1 MKILKIIKTITFII
15 LTTLTFQV
23 SAENIL
29 NEKNTSECQ
38 LSIEKLNPNSLQDGS
53 SNDSSLNKNLIKNA
67 LGNCSKDLF
76 VINLSNKILYL
87 IFGDSVIESI
97 QIINGILF
105 QEKLT
110 SDEIKKITG
119 LYITNDSSFIIKTI
133 AQLTSYFAI
142 FFLSIIYA
150 KVLLNL
156 RKGQIDD
163 AFVKN
168 NLKIFAGLGLLYPMS
183 YFNDFSL
190 LQFIGLTLIV
200 FAVVIANL
208 AWSVSIF
215 IIDFYTL
222 KENLI
227 LKSNEIDNINFESD
241 PHIIQNIKENVMAH
255 VCEIKRVQSALEL
268 TMGNRKNPELLE
280 QNELYIC
287 LKNSDTM
294 DVSDLK
300 EKFPNSP
307 TRFLQTRK
315 CFENNVEYKKQL
327 ESFLGD
333 SSFCGSFN
341 QETYNFDK
349 ELGIN
354 VSNIRNSVFLSN
366 SYQNQVRNIALKV
379 YKGYCQVNNKENISS
394 EIKKFEC
401 IEQDSNYNFK
411 SDIEN
416 NSFITMTS
424 DKSTKDTINSLK
436 IEDDLKDL
444 QKTIKKASI
453 DLIDNNNSNK
463 NEFSSKILNSISNG
477 WLGTTSIYFSSPK
490 LEISYSKIYKT
501 LRESLS
507 FNFEYTSNFDDGF
520 LKSLVDFSKDE
531 VNQEIENIIK
541 SATDKRKTEEN
552 SENNKADYFSKFSL
566 LNMLK
571 INNLNSSHNYF
582 DCLNKDENNN
592 CMYTNLN
599 PFRNMVSEGRTLLN
613 ASGHALTLTYIIKT
627 GTMLFVH
634 KEETKKGKVVDTGF
648 MRVID
653 NLVVV
658 FGTLTMLG
666 TFFSIILPLIPY
678 FLFAAMIVGWIV
690 SSFKAIISIQFL
702 AVYYLVPTE
711 DEDIEGEEA
720 NIYKILINSIL
731 TPLFLIIG
739 ASISFILIHISIG
752 LVNVS
757 FSLVADFLNLL
768 DDHANATFSLQKIL
782 DNLMAYIVYIVF
794 ICIFTIKATH
804 AMYRVPQ
811 ALRIWLDLN
820 IETNESMFNEAK
832 NYMKRVV
839 LLQI

>member
-1 MKILKIIKTITFII
+1 MKILKFIKAITFIT

-23 SAENIL
+23 NADNIL

-38 LSIEKLNPNSLQDGS
+38 LSIEKLNPNIVDENI
-53 SNDSSLNKNLIKNA
+53 NDSSLNKDLIKNA

-119 LYITNDSSFIIKTI
+119 LHITNDSSFIIKTI
-133 AQLTSYFAI
+133 AKLTSYFAI
-142 FFLSIIYA
+142 FFLSIIYV

-156 RKGQIDD
+156 RKGEIDNT
-163 AFVKN
+163 FLKN

-183 YFNDFSL
+183 YLNDFSL

-227 LKSNEIDNINFESD
+227 LKNSEIDDINFESN
-241 PHIIQNIKENVMAH
+241 PYVIKSIEENVMAH
-255 VCEIKRVQSALEL
+255 VCEIKRVQSALDL
-268 TMGNRKNPELLE
+268 TMGNRKNPEILE

-287 LKNSDTM
+287 LKNMDASDI
-294 DVSDLK
+294 SELK
-300 EKFPNSP
+300 GKYPNSP
-307 TRFLQTRK
+307 TRFLKTRK

-327 ESFLGD
+327 ESFLGNSD
-333 SSFCGSFN
+333 FCGSFN
-341 QETYNFDK
+341 EETSSFDK
-349 ELGIN
+349 ELGLN
-354 VSNIRNSVFLSN
+354 VSNIRNNVFLSE

-379 YKGYCQVNNKENISS
+379 YKAYCQVNNKENILS

-401 IEQDSNYNFK
+401 IEQDNNYNFI

-416 NSFITMTS
+416 NSFVTMTS
-424 DKSTKDTINSLK
+424 DKSTKNIINSLG
-436 IEDDLKDL
+436 IENDIKDL
-444 QKTIKKASI
+444 QNNIKKASI
-453 DLIDNNNSNK
+453 GLIDNNNSNK
-463 NEFSSKILNSISNG
+463 KEFSSKILNSISNG

-490 LEISYSKIYKT
+490 LEVSYLKIQKT
-501 LRESLS
+501 LKDSLS
-507 FNFEYTSNFDDGF
+507 FSVEYASKFDEGF
-520 LKSLVDFSKDE
+520 FKSLVDIKKNE
-531 VNQEIENIIK
+531 VNQEIANIIK
-541 SATDKRKTEEN
+541 ATTDKRKTEEN
-552 SENNKADYFSKFSL
+552 NENNNADYFSKFSL

-571 INNLNSSHNYF
+571 INNLNSSHDYF
-582 DCLNKDENNN
+582 DCLNKDKNNN

-599 PFRNMVSEGRTLLN
+599 PFRNMVSEGRTLLT

-627 GTMLFVH
+627 GTMLFIH
-634 KEETKKGKVVDTGF
+634 TEETKKGKVVDTGF
-648 MRVID
+648 MRIIDSLVI
-653 NLVVV
+653 V

-702 AVYYLVPTE
+702 AIYYLVPTD
-711 DEDIEGEEA
+711 DEDIEGEES

-794 ICIFTIKATH
+794 ICIFTIKSTH

-820 IETNESMFNEAK
+820 IETNETMFSEAK
-832 NYMKRVV
+832 RYMERVV
-839 LLQI
+839 LMKL